1 MWLNVYAR
9 WCCAVGAEGKRS
21 LAEQGAVGPPVDLAN
36 GVGRFMLI
44 TKETMPT
51 WGQPGDAG
59 WVGKLVKSAAKPAL
73 HFTVKFHDRKAGI
86 RLTVAWL
93 QANAKMLC

>member
-1 MWLNVYAR
+1 MCMRAG
-9 WCCAVGAEGKRS
+9 AVQSVLKENDPLLSK
-21 LAEQGAVGPPVDLAN
+21 EAVGPPVDLAN

-44 TKETMPT
+44 TKDAMPT
-51 WGQPGDAG
+51 WGRWDDAG
-59 WVGKLVKSAAKPAL
+59 WVGKLIKSAAKPEP